1 MIFVAIVFGLGYLP
15 TSLALATNG
24 VFGVLFWRFL
34 LAAIIA
40 GAIFYK
46 KLKEVS
52 APDIKSGVILGLF
65 LFAGFVSQTFAFKY
79 ADTSSVAFIIG
90 LNVALVPFITAGLF
104 RHKI

>member
-46 KLKEVS
+46 KLKDVT
-52 APDIKSGVILGLF
+52 PKDFKGDDKKLNDYLNSGDLL
-65 LFAGFVSQTFAFKY
+65 
-79 ADTSSVAFIIG
+79 
-90 LNVALVPFITAGLF
+90 
-104 RHKI
+104 